1 MKIVE
6 RREHDNAWWG
16 RTPDGAWFC
25 WSTASVRWEGPFTPP
40 WGPSGA
46 AGPPEP
52 PKPAARTA
60 EEPEESEA
68 SPPRPPNSVD
78 AWWNRVFPPFSV
90 RRLGFFLVALPVIA
104 TLQELVLGASGFDP
118 SLPRFLFV
126 FLAGGGLLAIA
137 WLPGMRKY
145 AEALKTSRSTQ
156 EVPRQDTP
164 TTSFGNDLLVALP
177 FAFLIVLIVHLVTV
191 GPSETFTVHSLASVG
206 AASAA
211 ASVMI
216 ALRSSVWSLVLFS
229 VVGGVLG
236 GLAVVFL
243 SLMTFS
249 GTGWVEFAVGWI
261 LGSILL
267 FTYAYPVWRGLR
279 NMEARGVRLPIW
291 IVMGGSV
298 VLVSGAALM
307 FLFDH

>member
-16 RTPDGAWFC
+16 RTPDGAWFR
-25 WSTASVRWEGPFTPP
+25 WSTVSAGWEGPFTPP
-40 WGPSGA
+40 WAPSGV
-46 AGPPEP
+46 PDPVEP
-52 PKPAARTA
+52 PKLAAQA
-60 EEPEESEA
+60 GPEFEES
-68 SPPRPPNSVD
+68 PPPLRNPVD
-78 AWWNRVFPPFSV
+78 VWWNRVFPPFSI
-90 RRLGFFLVALPVIA
+90 RRLAFLLGVLPVMA
-104 TLQELVLGASGFDP
+104 GLQELIVGASGRDASP
-118 SLPRFLFV
+118 PRFLFV
-126 FLAGGGLLAIA
+126 CLAGGALLASA

-145 AEALKTSRSTQ
+145 AKALRPSRATA
-156 EVPRQDTP
+156 EVKDLNLPR
-164 TTSFGNDLLVALP
+164 TSFGKDLFVALP
-177 FAFLIVLIVHLVTV
+177 FAFLIVLIVHLVTI
-191 GPSETFTVHSLASVG
+191 GPSEAFTGQSLAAV
-206 AASAA
+206 AVASAA

-243 SLMTFS
+243 NLMTFS

-279 NMEARGVRLPIW
+279 NMEARGVRLPMW

-298 VLVSGAALM
+298 ILVSGAALM
-307 FLFDH
+307 FVFER

>member
-6 RREHDNAWWG
+6 RREHDGEWWG
-16 RTPDGAWFC
+16 RDPDGSWFR
-25 WSTASVRWEGPFTPP
+25 WSTSIASWEGPLTPP
-40 WGPSGA
+40 WPQPAPSEEAIVAAGMAGA
-46 AGPPEP
+46 ASDEP
-52 PKPAARTA
+52 ST
-60 EEPEESEA
+60 EMS
-68 SPPRPPNSVD
+68 SID
-78 AWWNRVFPPFSV
+78 AWWNRVFPPFSI
-90 RRLGFFLVALPVIA
+90 RRLAFFLGVLPVVA
-104 TLQELVLGASGFDP
+104 GLQELIVGASGHDP

-126 FLAGGGLLAIA
+126 CLAGGALLASA

-145 AEALKTSRSTQ
+145 AEALRPSRSAADMHDRDM
-156 EVPRQDTP
+156 PR
-164 TTSFGNDLLVALP
+164 TSFGKDLLVALP

-191 GPSETFTVHSLASVG
+191 GPGETFTGPSLATV
-206 AASAA
+206 AVASTA

-243 SLMTFS
+243 SVMTFS

-279 NMEARGVRLPIW
+279 NMEARGVRLPMW

-298 VLVSGAALM
+298 IVVSGAALM
-307 FLFDH
+307 FVFER

>member
-16 RTPDGAWFC
+16 RTPDNAWFR
-25 WSTASVRWEGPFTPP
+25 WSTASAGWEGPFDPP
-40 WGPSGA
+40 WAPSGA
-46 AGPPEP
+46 PDPTERPGS
-52 PKPAARTA
+52 AALA
-60 EEPEESEA
+60 ESVAPD
-68 SPPRPPNSVD
+68 PPRNPVD
-78 AWWNRVFPPFSV
+78 AWWNRVFPPFSI
-90 RRLGFFLVALPVIA
+90 RRLAFFLGVLPVMA
-104 TLQELVLGASGFDP
+104 GLQELIVGASGHDP
-118 SLPRFLFV
+118 SLSRFLFV
-126 FLAGGGLLAIA
+126 CLAGGALLASA

-145 AEALKTSRSTQ
+145 AEALRPSRSAADLHDRDM
-156 EVPRQDTP
+156 PR
-164 TTSFGNDLLVALP
+164 TSFGKDLLVALP

-191 GPSETFTVHSLASVG
+191 GPTETFTGPSLATV
-206 AASAA
+206 AVASTA

-229 VVGGVLG
+229 AIGGVLG

-243 SLMTFS
+243 SVMTFS

-267 FTYAYPVWRGLR
+267 FTYAYPVWGGLR
-279 NMEARGVRLPIW
+279 NMEARGVRLPMW

-298 VLVSGAALM
+298 IVVSGAALM
-307 FLFDH
+307 FVFER

>member
-6 RREHDNAWWG
+6 RREHDNEWWG
-16 RTPDGAWFC
+16 RTPDGAWFR
-25 WSTASVRWEGPFTPP
+25 WSTTSAGWAGPFNPP
-40 WGPSGA
+40 WAPSSA
-46 AGPPEP
+46 PDPVES
-52 PKPAARTA
+52 PKPAAQGVPEF
-60 EEPEESEA
+60 EE
-68 SPPRPPNSVD
+68 SPPRPRNPVD
-78 AWWNRVFPPFSV
+78 AWWNRVFPPFSI
-90 RRLGFFLVALPVIA
+90 RRLVFFLGALPVVA
-104 TLQELVLGASGFDP
+104 GLQELIVGASGRDP

-126 FLAGGGLLAIA
+126 CLAGGGLLASA

-145 AEALKTSRSTQ
+145 AQAVLRRSRSTAESQ
-156 EVPRQDTP
+156 NVEMPR
-164 TTSFGNDLLVALP
+164 TSFGKDLLVALP
-177 FAFLIVLIVHLVTV
+177 FAFLIVLIVHLVTI
-191 GPSETFTVHSLASVG
+191 GPDETFTGPSLATVAVAST
-206 AASAA
+206 AASL
-211 ASVMI
+211 MI

-243 SLMTFS
+243 SVMTFS

-279 NMEARGVRLPIW
+279 NMEARGVRLPMW

-298 VLVSGAALM
+298 IVVSGAALM
-307 FLFDH
+307 FVFER

>member
-1 MKIVE
+1 MKIIE

-16 RTPDGAWFC
+16 RTPDGAWFR
-25 WSTASVRWEGPFTPP
+25 WNTASVGWEGPFDPP
-40 WGPSGA
+40 WGPSSGAVASGSPGGA
-46 AGPPEP
+46 AQ
-52 PKPAARTA
+52 T
-60 EEPEESEA
+60 ESA
-68 SPPRPPNSVD
+68 PPNPPANWIE
-78 AWWNRVFPPFSV
+78 AWWNRTFPPFSI
-90 RRLGFFLVALPVIA
+90 RRLVFGLGALTVIA
-104 TLQELVLGASGFDP
+104 ALQELVLGASGRDP

-126 FLAGGGLLAIA
+126 CLAGGAVLASA

-145 AEALKTSRSTQ
+145 AKALMSSRSGVEMQVTDI
-156 EVPRQDTP
+156 PR
-164 TTSFGNDLLVALP
+164 TSFAKDLLVALP

-191 GPSETFTVHSLASVG
+191 GPGKTFTGQALASV
-206 AASAA
+206 AVSSTA

-267 FTYAYPVWRGLR
+267 FTYAYPVWRRLR
-279 NMEARGVRLPIW
+279 NMEARGFRLPMW

-298 VLVSGAALM
+298 VLVSGAALI
-307 FLFDH
+307 FVFER